1 MDQDGDMDIVV
12 GNAGQSNAIYFNEFK
27 GIKYRSLSF
36 GEAAS
41 RTYCVGLGDL
51 NGDEYPDIV
60 TGNSGAHNFVY
71 LNRGKAGKAGEALQR
86 KLLAAMY

>member
-1 MDQDGDMDIVV
+1 MDIVI
-12 GNAGQSNAIYFNEFK
+12 GNAGQRNAIYFNEFK

>member
-1 MDQDGDMDIVV
+1 
-12 GNAGQSNAIYFNEFK
+12 
-27 GIKYRSLSF
+27 
-36 GEAAS
+36 
-41 RTYCVGLGDL
+41 LGDL